1 MDHVMS
7 MEKIIAWLMS
17 WIVTITQCHN
27 EVRDTLSDLAAL
39 GHRKVI
45 HEHVECER
53 NEVSPALTADLG
65 SYK

>member
-1 MDHVMS
+1 
-7 MEKIIAWLMS
+7 MS
-17 WIVTITQCHN
+17 WIVTITQRHN